1 MAVPAT
7 KQELLAAIETNYTRL
22 VLDLARVTPE
32 QAMENTMEGHA
43 KGTMMS
49 VHNLVSYLVG
59 WNELVLKWC
68 ALSDEGRPVE
78 FPETGFRWNELGKL
92 ASRFYRDYQG
102 LPFAEL
108 LLRFE
113 AAKNV
118 LVELIE
124 ARSDAELYGVA
135 WYEKYTLG
143 RMIQFNTSSPY
154 ANARGRLRK
163 WLKAQGLERIPKSVK
178 RFSDKDAR

>member
-1 MAVPAT
+1 MGVPAN
-7 KQELLAAIETNYTRL
+7 KQELLTAIETNYARL
-22 VLDLARVTPE
+22 ALDLARVRPE
-32 QAMENTMEGHA
+32 QAMENTMDGHA

-68 ALSDEGRPVE
+68 ALSEKGQPVD
-78 FPETGFRWNELGKL
+78 FPETGFKWNELGKL
-92 ASRFYRDYQG
+92 ASRFYRDYQN

-108 LLRFE
+108 LLRLE
-113 AAKNV
+113 AAKNA
-118 LVELIE
+118 LVALIE
-124 ARSDAELYGVA
+124 ARSDAELYGAA

-163 WLKAQGLERIPKSVK
+163 WLKAQ
-178 RFSDKDAR
+178 A